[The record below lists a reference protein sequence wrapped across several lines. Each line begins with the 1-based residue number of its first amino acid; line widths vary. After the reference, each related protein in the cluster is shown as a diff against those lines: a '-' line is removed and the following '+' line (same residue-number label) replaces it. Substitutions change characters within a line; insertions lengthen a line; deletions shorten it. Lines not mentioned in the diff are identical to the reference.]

1 MCKTCAGIGKVM
13 DFDVNN
19 LIDPNKTYD
28 EGCFLLPAF
37 GTNKYYWKV
46 YRRPEYFRTDVPWKD
61 LTEKEQNILLYGSGV
76 RIDIWTH
83 FMRGCIIDYVY

>member
-76 RIDIWTH
+76 E
-83 FMRGCIIDYVY
+83 Y